1 MRKIKFL
8 GFILILFLASC
19 GDDDVKSF
27 DSSKLE
33 GIWLNMCSILKLLIL
48 VELSFMNQIGLM
60 KDGRLLTFIT
70 ELVKQHI

>member
-1 MRKIKFL
+1 MMSRVLTQVNLRAFGHKYSIVEYKMRVL
-8 GFILILFLASC
+8 
-19 GDDDVKSF
+19 
-27 DSSKLE
+27 
-33 GIWLNMCSILKLLIL
+33 LNMCSILKLLIL

>member
-1 MRKIKFL
+1 
-8 GFILILFLASC
+8 
-19 GDDDVKSF
+19 
-27 DSSKLE
+27 
-33 GIWLNMCSILKLLIL
+33 MCSILKLLIL